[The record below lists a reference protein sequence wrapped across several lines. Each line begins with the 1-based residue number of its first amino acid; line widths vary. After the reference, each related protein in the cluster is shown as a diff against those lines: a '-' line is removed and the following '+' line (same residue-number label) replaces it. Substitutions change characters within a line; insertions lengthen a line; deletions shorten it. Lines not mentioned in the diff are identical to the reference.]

1 MTLVWSLII
10 AVVFL
15 ALAAVFATIQEAFA
29 TMTKGR
35 AHQLVEDERKHGE
48 SVEEIAHD
56 PAPTVSTALFLR
68 LVGQVGFTV
77 VLVWLFV
84 AEFPAG
90 VWRLFASGA
99 IVLVVLYIVISVGA
113 RTVGRQHTEGVT
125 LATAK
130 LMGVLTTILFVIPQ
144 VMILIGN
151 AITPGRGYPDGPFTS
166 EDELREFVERAEASN
181 QIEADERKMIY
192 SVFDLGDTLV
202 REVMV
207 PRPDVVY
214 IESTKTLRQALSLAL
229 RSGYSRIPVAG
240 PGGLDDIVG
249 IAYLKDIIKR
259 VYDKADSQS
268 AEQVVSIARPVSWCP
283 DSKPADDLLRE
294 MQAERSHMSVVVD
307 EFGGTA
313 GIVSI
318 EDLLEEIVGEIRDEY
333 DTTPDTVTKISDGV
347 YRVSSRLSLADLG
360 DLFGQELDDEDVD
373 SVGGILSKLLNKVPI
388 PDSTVTWEGLEL
400 SADQFGGRRHQMTTV
415 LVRRESE
422 SGGSQDSSEAHPT
435 KPSDSPTSPPA
446 GQGQGVGQESTQP
459 AEAENKKDTP

>member
-1 MTLVWSLII
+1 MTLAWSLVI
-10 AVVFL
+10 AFILL
-15 ALAAVFATIQEAFA
+15 ALAAVFAAIQEAFS

-35 AHQLVEDERKHGE
+35 AHQLVEDERKRAE
-48 SVEEIAHD
+48 VVEDIAND
-56 PAPTVSTALFLR
+56 PAPTVATALFLR
-68 LVGQVGFTV
+68 LVGEVGFTV
-77 VLVWLFV
+77 TLVWVFLN
-84 AEFPAG
+84 EFTG
-90 VWRLFASGA
+90 GMWRYIVPGA
-99 IVLVVLYIVISVGA
+99 IALVVLYIVVSVGA
-113 RTVGRQHTEGVT
+113 RTVGRQHCAGVT

-130 LMGVLTTILFVIPQ
+130 LMGVLTTVLLVIPQ

-192 SVFDLGDTLV
+192 SVFDLGDTLA

-229 RSGYSRIPVAG
+229 KSGYSRIPVAG
-240 PGGLDDIVG
+240 PGGIDDIIG

-268 AEQVVSIARPVSWCP
+268 AEQVASIARPVSWCP

-307 EFGGTA
+307 EFGGIA
-313 GIVSI
+313 GIVTI

-333 DTTPDTVTKISDGV
+333 DTTPDPVTEISDGV

-360 DLFGQELDDEDVD
+360 DLFDLELDDEDVD

-388 PDSTVTWEGLEL
+388 SGSIVTWGGLEL
-400 SADQFGGRRHQMTTV
+400 RADQFGGRRHQMTTV
-415 LVRRESE
+415 LVQRESE
-422 SGGSQDSSEAHPT
+422 SEDIPDALDTPQAPQKATSTGESE
-435 KPSDSPTSPPA
+435 KM
-446 GQGQGVGQESTQP
+446 
-459 AEAENKKDTP
+459 KDTP